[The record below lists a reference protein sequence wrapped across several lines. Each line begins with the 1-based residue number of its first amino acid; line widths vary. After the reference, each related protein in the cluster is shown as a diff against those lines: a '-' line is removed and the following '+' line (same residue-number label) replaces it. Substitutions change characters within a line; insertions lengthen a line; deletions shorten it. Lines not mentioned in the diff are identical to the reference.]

1 MVDVFCV
8 LLVVAVVVSLVV
20 FIEVV
25 SIVVDVDEDVLVV
38 EFVASVVTVVLSM
51 RVDCVAVLADD
62 TLACVVVPAFDFTP
76 FLRSGCFEYAV
87 GQSETV

>member
-1 MVDVFCV
+1 M
-8 LLVVAVVVSLVV
+8 VVAVVVSLVV

-25 SIVVDVDEDVLVV
+25 PIVVEVDEDVPVV

-62 TLACVVVPAFDFTP
+62 RLACVVVPAFNFAP
-76 FLRSGCFEYAV
+76 PCRIGRFEYAV

>member
-1 MVDVFCV
+1 M
-8 LLVVAVVVSLVV
+8 

-25 SIVVDVDEDVLVV
+25 SIVVEVDEDVSVV
-38 EFVASVVTVVLSM
+38 EFVASVVVVVLSM

-62 TLACVVVPAFDFTP
+62 KLACVVVPAFDFAP
-76 FLRSGCFEYAV
+76 FLRIGRFEYAV